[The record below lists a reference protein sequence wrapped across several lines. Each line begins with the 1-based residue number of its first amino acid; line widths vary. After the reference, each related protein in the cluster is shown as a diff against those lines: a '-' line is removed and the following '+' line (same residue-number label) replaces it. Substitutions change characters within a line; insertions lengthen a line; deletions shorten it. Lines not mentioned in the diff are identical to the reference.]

1 MANIERQ
8 SRLTTRPKKRS
19 PEEYRSSVLD
29 MLGMSSPYEHAIA
42 RARHDI
48 VIQRPAAQSRVETHF
63 PRIEELPQASAE
75 DAAAAG
81 LVQRLWQA
89 TEAVDQ
95 DLIIEDWGPEAPL
108 DRTVGR
114 YRWAWWPV
122 LLGLLVIGSLLVVMN
137 LRGIPVS
144 QANDLRQDWATAAIN
159 LQDSVPEAREAAGV
173 ITSATSATAS
183 LAEARNNLIRFDS
196 SAATLETLVSRPF
209 PTPPPLASGDAF
221 DALKPSQA
229 DLLGATS
236 LVTGIDDQLS
246 DAITYRS
253 LIEGSFLLPALPI
266 VADDV
271 TLSNLGEQIA
281 TAVSATRA
289 AVRQLPI
296 GPSFDDHRAGAT
308 ALVNRLEGWQASYLN
323 ALRLNDID
331 AATELKAEITGR
343 IASLQSTV
351 GQPLT
356 LVEAEVAADFDRLDL
371 LLTDAVGQLAVP
383 ID

>member
-8 SRLTTRPKKRS
+8 TRVTTRPKKRS

-29 MLGMSSPYEHAIA
+29 MLGMSSPYEHAITQ
-42 RARHDI
+42 ARHDI
-48 VIQRPAAQSRVETHF
+48 VIARPAVQSRAETHF
-63 PRIEELPQASAE
+63 PRIEELPQASGE

-122 LLGLLVIGSLLVVMN
+122 LLGLLVIGTVLVVMN

-144 QANDLRQDWATAAIN
+144 QANDLRQDWAAAALN
-159 LQDSVPEAREAAGV
+159 VQGSVTEAREAAAV
-173 ITSATSATAS
+173 ITNARSETAS
-183 LAEARNNLIRFDS
+183 LAEARNNLIRFDTS
-196 SAATLETLVSRPF
+196 SATLETMVSRPF

-221 DALKPSQA
+221 DALKPTQA
-229 DLLGATS
+229 DLLGATD
-236 LVTGIDDQLS
+236 LVESIDDLLS

-253 LIEGSFLLPALPI
+253 LMEGSFLLPPLPI
-266 VADDV
+266 VADEV

-281 TAVSATRA
+281 ATVSSTRA

-296 GPSFDDHRAGAT
+296 GPSFDEHRNRAV
-308 ALVNRLEGWQASYLN
+308 ALVNRMEGWQASYLN
-323 ALRLNDID
+323 ALRLADID
-331 AATELKAEITGR
+331 AATELKTEITDR
-343 IASLQSTV
+343 IIGLRNSVGEPLALVQSEV
-351 GQPLT
+351 DGAFDQL
-356 LVEAEVAADFDRLDL
+356 EALLSAAVAE
-371 LLTDAVGQLAVP
+371 LAVP
-383 ID
+383 VD